1 MLVLLLNKLEVL
13 SVLGFFNMVL
23 SNNEREIIKIMNSQN
38 AKDYFIYALQ
48 KETSLK
54 KTFPYI
60 VEYIDKVQ
68 AGIEK

>member
-1 MLVLLLNKLEVL
+1 
-13 SVLGFFNMVL
+13 MVL
-23 SNNEREIIKIMNSQN
+23 SNNEGEIIKIMNSEN

-54 KTFPYI
+54 KNFPYI